1 MRIIYLGSD
10 AIGTDCLTALANGSH
25 QLVAVVTQP
34 DRPAG
39 RGRKPQPTA
48 MKQLAQRLG
57 LKTYAVENVNAPP
70 ILQEIAKLKPD
81 LLVTFAFNQKLG
93 KALLDLAPQGAI
105 NVHPSLLPKYRGAAP
120 VARVLLNGESETGLS
135 IIRMSEDLDA
145 GDILAQEHLA
155 IDPQHTAGS
164 LQEYLGRRAEP
175 LLVKVLNEIAAGTVK
190 YTPQDHTQATG
201 APKIKKGEGLLDFF
215 LPAAEL
221 VNYIR
226 AFTPW
231 PGAFAFFHSQAKSES
246 ERVVITWA
254 VAGRSDSSPAEPS
267 KTSVEPGT
275 ILEDLSVQ
283 CGRGVLKIEKIK
295 PAGGNQ
301 MSWQDF
307 VNGRRV
313 QPGDRITDHER

>member
-48 MKQLAQRLG
+48 IKQLAQRLD
-57 LKTYAVENVNAPP
+57 LTIYAVQDVNAPP

-93 KALLDLAPQGAI
+93 KTLLDLAPQGAI

-120 VARVLLNGESETGLS
+120 VARALLNGESETGLS
-135 IIRMSEDLDA
+135 MIQMSEDLDA
-145 GDILAQEHLA
+145 GDILAQERLA
-155 IDPQHTAGS
+155 IDPQHTTGS
-164 LQEYLGRRAEP
+164 LQEYLGQQAAL
-175 LLVKVLNEIAAGTVK
+175 LLVKVLDEIANGTVK

-231 PGAFAFFHSQAKSES
+231 PGAFAFFHSQARPKS
-246 ERVVITWA
+246 ERVMITWA
-254 VAGRSDSSPAEPS
+254 TAGRSDSSPGKPS
-267 KTSVEPGT
+267 KTTVEPGT

-313 QPGDRITDHER
+313 QPGDRITDYER